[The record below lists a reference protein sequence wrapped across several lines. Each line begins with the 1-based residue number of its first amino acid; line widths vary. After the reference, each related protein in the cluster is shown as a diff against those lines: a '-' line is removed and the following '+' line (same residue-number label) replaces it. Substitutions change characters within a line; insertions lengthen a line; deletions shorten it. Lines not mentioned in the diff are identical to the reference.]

1 MVSQEKRDQLETKL
15 SWPRDRTFATAVAG
29 AGAVDVAGAV
39 AKTVAAAGAV
49 AETTVVAVARV
60 GAAAQ

>member
-15 SWPRDRTFATAVAG
+15 SWPRDRIFATAVAG

-39 AKTVAAAGAV
+39 AKTVAAAVAV
-49 AETTVVAVARV
+49 AEQRLL
-60 GAAAQ
+60 